1 MYRDDPESFFLNDEF
16 LGIEMGTE
24 ISNLSHTVDIHYRR
38 VDTNG
43 RIASCRS
50 WDGKEPAIWTTDG
63 CRTRESRGGVTC
75 QCSHLTFFAIL
86 MSPPAVNVS
95 ASDVKSLTQI
105 TSMGCGLS
113 MLFLAGAVFVHC
125 LKFRKEDTS
134 QATKILM
141 NLFGAMFAL
150 NFSFLVNASVTEL
163 GHFGACVAMAAVM
176 HYAMLA
182 TCTWFFTQALHLH
195 LILRKLST
203 GRHYMARIYVTGWVP
218 PAVVLTTLLALGQYD
233 HMVLHTDDGSSAQMC
248 WISDAVVHN
257 GVNIGYYAVV
267 FLFTFGVFIATV
279 RQIVF
284 THPAAGKRQ
293 NVSSTNSFSIIG
305 LFLLLGITWAFAFFS
320 HGPLLIASYYIF
332 TILNSFQGLFLFVY
346 YVCSRRS
353 SSSPCDASSAPT
365 DTVTQSH

>member
-1 MYRDDPESFFLNDEF
+1 
-16 LGIEMGTE
+16 MGTE

-63 CRTRESRGGVTC
+63 CRTRETRGGGGVTC

-86 MSPPAVNVS
+86 MSPPAVNMS
-95 ASDVKSLTQI
+95 ASDVRSLTQI

-134 QATKILM
+134 QATEILM
-141 NLFGAMFAL
+141 NLFAAMFAL
-150 NFSFLVNASVTEL
+150 NLSFLVNESVAAL
-163 GHFGACVAMAAVM
+163 GHSGSCVAMAAVM

-182 TCTWFFTQALHLH
+182 TCTWFFTEALHLH
-195 LILRKLST
+195 LVLRKLST
-203 GRHYMARIYVTGWVP
+203 GRRYMAGIYVTGWAP
-218 PAVVLTTLLALGQYD
+218 PAVVVITLLALGQYD
-233 HMVLHTDDGSSAQMC
+233 HVVLHTDDGSSAKIC

-257 GVNIGYYAVV
+257 GVNVGYYAAV
-267 FLFTFGVFIATV
+267 FLFAFAAFIATV

-284 THPAAGKRQ
+284 TRPAAGKRQ
-293 NVSSTNSFSIIG
+293 NVCSTNSFSIVG
-305 LFLLLGITWAFAFFS
+305 LLLLLGITWAFAFFS

-332 TILNSFQGLFLFVY
+332 TILNSFQGFFLFVY
-346 YVCSRRS
+346 YICSRRK
-353 SSSPCDASSAPT
+353 SSSPWDTSSAPT
-365 DTVTQSH
+365 DAVTHSH